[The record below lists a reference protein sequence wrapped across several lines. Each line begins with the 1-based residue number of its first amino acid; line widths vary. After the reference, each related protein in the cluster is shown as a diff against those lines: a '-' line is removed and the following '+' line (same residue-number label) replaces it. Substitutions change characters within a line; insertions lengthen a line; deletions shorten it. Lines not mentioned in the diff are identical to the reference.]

1 MTMASGPL
9 AQADLDSKLQH
20 GDPILMLVGDTFA
33 HHAVTVGGC
42 GNGKYYFHDP
52 EWIAGRY
59 EEYTYSQLLEYQ
71 PLYKWLDTLHASA
84 ASEAVVV

>member
-1 MTMASGPL
+1 MTLASGPL

-20 GDPILMLVGDTFA
+20 GDPILMLVGDA
-33 HHAVTVGGC
+33 RGPYHAVTVGGC

-52 EWIAGRY
+52 EWTAGKY
-59 EEYTYSQLLEYQ
+59 EEYTYSQLLKSSYQ
-71 PLYKWLDTLHASA
+71 WLDTVHASA